1 LTVAETAYA
10 VEGTRPGTER
20 NVLMAALHMAIGDW
34 NRQHDT
40 PGRRIGVLVPANL
53 RPPRWPR
60 GTIGNFSVTARIS
73 TVPRERAS
81 AELALHA
88 INVQRARNKRTRT
101 GVALIA
107 GLQRTGLLT
116 MWAKQSTIVLQPL
129 TGNQHV
135 DTAMLCDLGWMEE
148 APSFGPDAGETK
160 ELWFSAPARSPH
172 SLCIGAVTTAGKL
185 HLTFR
190 YPLRLF
196 GPDAAR
202 RFADCY
208 LGHVGRVAD
217 SRS

>member
-1 LTVAETAYA
+1 
-10 VEGTRPGTER
+10 
-20 NVLMAALHMAIGDW
+20 MAALHMAIGDW

-135 DTAMLCDLGWMEE
+135 DTAMLCDLGWMDD

-172 SLCIGAVTTAGKL
+172 SLCIGAVATGGRL

-190 YPLRLF
+190 YPYRLF
-196 GPDAAR
+196 DADAAR
-202 RFADCY
+202 RFAACY
-208 LGHVGRVAD
+208 LGYVGTVAD